1 MKEVYIIT
9 NISLIYRAEDVSPS
23 LLPHGDTTTNKL
35 QWQLIPDRP
44 SYDCWNKVNTEI
56 DRSLV
61 FCLKNA
67 LLIKASRD
75 MVSLVDGLNYPVK
88 RNWIFTTDTS
98 KSGKKKSEY
107 KKKNNHSITE
117 KIARGWISVS
127 FKVYA
132 FAAIT
137 LWTWLPWESV
147 SRLCSTL
154 RKI

>member
-1 MKEVYIIT
+1 M
-9 NISLIYRAEDVSPS
+9 
-23 LLPHGDTTTNKL
+23 
-35 QWQLIPDRP
+35 
-44 SYDCWNKVNTEI
+44 
-56 DRSLV
+56 

-88 RNWIFTTDTS
+88 RNWILTTDTS

-107 KKKNNHSITE
+107 KKNTITRLQK

-154 RKI
+154 RKM